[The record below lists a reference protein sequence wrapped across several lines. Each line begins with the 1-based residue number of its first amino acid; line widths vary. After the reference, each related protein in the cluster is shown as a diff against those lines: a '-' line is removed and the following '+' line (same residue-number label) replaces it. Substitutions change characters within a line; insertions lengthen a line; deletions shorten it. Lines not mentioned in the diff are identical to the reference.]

1 MPEKAARAYFFRP
14 LSMPNLQQKIVKAEH
29 RSDEL
34 LQQKQIIVSDNQAQA
49 QRFAALR
56 QEHQALLRQHEALQQ
71 IFAREKSRL
80 ATFLGK
86 TNPAR

>member
-1 MPEKAARAYFFRP
+1 
-14 LSMPNLQQKIVKAEH
+14 MPNLQQKIVKAEH

-71 IFAREKSRL
+71 TFARERSRL
-80 ATFLGK
+80 AAFLGK
-86 TNPAR
+86 TNPAL